1 MGKIKSELQHIHFP
15 NKKEI
20 IKNTAATLCIAIVSA
35 LILFEIQTGIA
46 QLIKLVL

>member
-20 IKNTAATLCIAIVSA
+20 IKNTAVTLVIATVSA
-35 LILFEIQTGIA
+35 LILFGIQTGIA
-46 QLIKLVL
+46 QVLKFIL